1 MCVYGDIKTVMN
13 FNKSLDVM
21 RARYTWHDIIPE
33 LSEFCEGMLV
43 LFDKTNFILEIA
55 PILYA
60 ILN

>member
-1 MCVYGDIKTVMN
+1 MYGDIKTVMN
-13 FNKSLDVM
+13 FNKSHDVM
-21 RARYTWHDIIPE
+21 RARYTWHDIMPE

-55 PILYA
+55 PVLYA